1 MIDMRYIN
9 TGLDSVIDFG
19 EYDQV
24 LFMQNV
30 ITFTE
35 DSNLKKLALTK

>member
-1 MIDMRYIN
+1 MIDMRYVN
-9 TGLDSVIDFG
+9 TGLDSVINLD
-19 EYDQV
+19 EYEQV

-35 DSNLKKLALTK
+35 NSYLKKLALTK